1 MAHILVTNWLP
12 QNKVKEMLNVYT
24 SKDKP
29 AYPDF
34 LKKIHHWTT
43 VSSEG
48 LIKSYAVY
56 ECPDV
61 KIIDGII
68 NGSAFTVD
76 LVGRILRLF
85 QTGYVQTYV
94 FFITV
99 GLMIIAYYVIF

>member
-61 KIIDGII
+61 KIIDGMKAL
-68 NGSAFTVD
+68 GKRYTLYATVEGYKYYPE
-76 LVGRILRLF
+76 VLF
-85 QTGYVQTYV
+85 D
-94 FFITV
+94 
-99 GLMIIAYYVIF
+99 AAEVIKLYL